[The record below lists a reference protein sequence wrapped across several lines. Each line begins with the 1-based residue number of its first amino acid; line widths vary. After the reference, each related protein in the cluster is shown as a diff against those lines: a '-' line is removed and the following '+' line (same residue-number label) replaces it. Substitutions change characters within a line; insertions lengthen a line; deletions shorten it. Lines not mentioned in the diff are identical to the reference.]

1 MLSLMNVRAAKD
13 LGALIR
19 DRRNELGLTQ
29 QDLADK
35 TGVSRVWVVA
45 LEKGKPSAQLELVL
59 RTLHQLGMAIS
70 VDSAKPSLSTPGIDL
85 GEIIRSTTKQ
95 A

>member
-1 MLSLMNVRAAKD
+1 MNVRAAKD

-19 DRRNELGLTQ
+19 NRRNELGLTQ

-45 LEKGKPSAQLELVL
+45 LEKGKPSAQLDLVL
-59 RTLHQLGMAIS
+59 RTLWQLGLALS
-70 VDSAKPSLSTPGIDL
+70 VDSAKPSLCTPGIDL

>member
-1 MLSLMNVRAAKD
+1 MNVRAAKD

-59 RTLHQLGMAIS
+59 RTLRQLGMVLS
-70 VDSAKPSLSTPGIDL
+70 VDSAISASSSQGIDL

>member
-1 MLSLMNVRAAKD
+1 MNVRAAKD

-19 DRRNELGLTQ
+19 NRRNELGLTQ

-45 LEKGKPSAQLELVL
+45 LEKGKPSAQLDLVL
-59 RTLHQLGMAIS
+59 RTLWQLGLALS
-70 VDSAKPSLSTPGIDL
+70 VDSAKPSLFTTGIDL

>member
-1 MLSLMNVRAAKD
+1 MNIRAAKD

-19 DRRNELGLTQ
+19 DRRNELGFTQ
-29 QDLADK
+29 QELADK
-35 TGVSRVWVVA
+35 TGVSRVWLVA
-45 LEKGKPSAQLELVL
+45 LEKGKASAQLDLVL
-59 RTLHQLGMAIS
+59 RTLRQLGLELRA
-70 VDSAKPSLSTPGIDL
+70 VSAMSAPSSPGIDL

>member
-1 MLSLMNVRAAKD
+1 MNIRAAKD

-29 QDLADK
+29 QNLADK
-35 TGVSRVWVVA
+35 TGVSRVWIVA

-59 RTLHQLGMAIS
+59 RTLRQLGLALS
-70 VDSAKPSLSTPGIDL
+70 VDSAKPALSTPGIDL

>member
-1 MLSLMNVRAAKD
+1 MNVRAAKD

-29 QDLADK
+29 QELADK

-45 LEKGKPSAQLELVL
+45 LEKGKPSAQLDLVL
-59 RTLHQLGMAIS
+59 RTLRQLGLALS
-70 VDSAKPSLSTPGIDL
+70 VDSEKPSLSTPGIDL

>member
-1 MLSLMNVRAAKD
+1 MNVRAAKD

-19 DRRNELGLTQ
+19 NRRNELGLTQ

-45 LEKGKPSAQLELVL
+45 LEKGKPSAQLDLVL
-59 RTLHQLGMAIS
+59 RTLWQLGLALS
-70 VDSAKPSLSTPGIDL
+70 VDSAKPSLFTPGIDL
-85 GEIIRSTTKQ
+85 GEIIRSTTKR

>member
-1 MLSLMNVRAAKD
+1 M
-13 LGALIR
+13 
-19 DRRNELGLTQ
+19 
-29 QDLADK
+29 
-35 TGVSRVWVVA
+35 A

-59 RTLHQLGMAIS
+59 RTLYQLGMAIS